1 MKMQKSLAMGF
12 IAVSIMALVGCGGGA
27 EKAKITQENVDTLG
41 KNAAKILPGCEY
53 NSDNVLGARMDDDL
67 TAAYALVGQEVKKL
81 KAYHNGRSVKLGHT
95 IDESEA
101 GTCGGTYHK
110 VGTHVNGIED
120 VTYTYDHYCSGDV
133 TKKTV
138 ITGVVTVHSDSTP
151 TPSGPELNSM
161 DINTGD
167 EGLVTEATA
176 GGTTETQTVVV
187 KNLKYVVGKDGQ
199 PSILSAD
206 RIKTTSGEGEGY
218 EVSNVSVEFT
228 GDETGGSM
236 TVKNATYT
244 DPDVGA
250 VTVKTTSMA
259 YGNGATGSGTITLT
273 GSDGKVDFK
282 TDDMSTMKFTAYL
295 DDKPAGSIDCSKANA
310 N

>member
-1 MKMQKSLAMGF
+1 MKAQKSLVVGF
-12 IAVSIMALVGCGGGA
+12 ITASVIGLTGCGGGGTT
-27 EKAKITQENVDTLG
+27 AKITQDSVDKMG
-41 KNAAKILPGCEY
+41 ENAAKILPGCEY

-67 TAAYALVGQEVKKL
+67 AGAYMLLDKEL
-81 KAYHNGRSVKLGHT
+81 KAKNPYGSSGKLSRA
-95 IDESEA
+95 IDESEV
-101 GTCGGTYHK
+101 GNCGGTYHK

-120 VTYTYDHYCSGDV
+120 VTYTYDHYCSGDA
-133 TKKTV
+133 TKKSV
-138 ITGVVTVHSDSTP
+138 ITGGVTVHSSSTP

-161 DINTGD
+161 DINTVD

-218 EVSNVSVEFT
+218 EVSNVSIEFT

-236 TVKNATYT
+236 TVKSATYT

-250 VTVKTTSMA
+250 VTVKTTSMT
-259 YGNGATGSGTITLT
+259 YGDGATGSGIITLT
-273 GSDGKVDFK
+273 GSEGSVDFK
-282 TDDMSTMKFTAYL
+282 TDDVSTMKFTAYL
-295 DDKPAGSIDCSKANA
+295 DNKPAGCMDCSKANA